1 VRLANP
7 TAEGVHSE
15 TRVENEVAI
24 ISLSAAA
31 LKHIQPHVVPSIY
44 AWGSAAAE
52 AYGWTIQE
60 LMPGTPVDE
69 AFESMTLEQ
78 KKLILAQ
85 MAKLLKGLQGYQLP
99 STITGFGGV
108 TFNENG
114 QILSAAMPTF
124 GEGPWSS
131 FEAYFRRRIEVAFK
145 TADTSPYIQ
154 GWRANGVRDRL
165 DAFVERGLAAQFEFL
180 ESKDEKC
187 ITHADF
193 SKSLHLRPLTY
204 GSSSLHML
212 PI

>member
-1 VRLANP
+1 
-7 TAEGVHSE
+7 VHSE

-60 LMPGTPVDE
+60 LMPGAPLDE

-85 MAKLLKGLQGYQLP
+85 MAKLVKGLQDYQLP

-108 TFNENG
+108 TFNESG

-131 FEAYFRRRIEVAFK
+131 LEAYFRRRIEVEFK

-165 DAFVERGLAAQFEFL
+165 DAFVERGLSAQFEFL
-180 ESKDEKC
+180 ESKDEMC

-193 SKSLHLRPLTY
+193 SESSHLRALAP
-204 GSSSLHML
+204 GSCSPYML